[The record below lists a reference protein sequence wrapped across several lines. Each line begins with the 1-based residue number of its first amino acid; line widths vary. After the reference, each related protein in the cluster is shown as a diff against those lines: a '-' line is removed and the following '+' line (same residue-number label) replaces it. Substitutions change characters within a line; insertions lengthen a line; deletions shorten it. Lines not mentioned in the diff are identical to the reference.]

1 MVGTSIQYFDFF
13 SYGLAAVLIFPDVFF
28 PHLKGSD
35 ALLVSFSTIGAA
47 FVARPLGALIF
58 GHFADRTGRK
68 RALILSLVLMGLST
82 TLMGALPS
90 YAVAGPSAPV
100 LLVILRIAQGIA
112 LGAEGMGATVLA
124 IEHAPPAQRGLHSAF
139 PGAGAS
145 LGSLAA
151 NAVFLGLAR
160 ALSPA
165 QFETWGWR
173 IPFLA
178 GAALVALS
186 LYARLSVTESPV
198 FVADRA
204 AAGLAA
210 TGQAVTDL
218 AVTGQAAPERPSPV
232 PLLAVVRAQPAALL
246 LGVAALVVGNVLYFV
261 THTFA
266 LAYGTNTLG
275 VPKAAMLRATLVAL
289 AVQTV
294 AGFASAVLSD
304 RLGRRRTA
312 LVGAV
317 LCGAWAFPLVA
328 LVRTGQPAAITW
340 AFALAMLVYG
350 IYSGPLGALL
360 AGVFPTRYRFTA
372 VALVFNSGV
381 LVGGALA
388 PAAADRL
395 LAATGSLWA
404 VSGMVLLSAALSGG
418 ALLKLTERHPGEL
431 HEELEEVGGE
441 RGGEARGGDE
451 RGGGEVAP
459 RHVAGPSP

>member
-13 SYGLAAVLIFPDVFF
+13 SYSLAAVLIFPDVFF
-28 PHLKGSD
+28 STLQGSD
-35 ALLVSFSTIGAA
+35 ALLVSFSTVGVA

-68 RALILSLVLMGLST
+68 RALVLSLFLMGFST

-90 YAVAGPSAPV
+90 YAQAGWIAPMM
-100 LLVILRIAQGIA
+100 LVILRIAQGIA

-124 IEHAPPAQRGLHSAF
+124 IEHAPPSQRGFRSAF

-145 LGSLAA
+145 LGSLVA
-151 NAVFLGLAR
+151 NTVFLVLAR
-160 ALSPA
+160 TLSPGQLEA
-165 QFETWGWR
+165 WGWR

-178 GAALVALS
+178 GAALVGLS
-186 LYARLSVTESPV
+186 LYARFSVTESPV
-198 FVADRA
+198 FVTDRPGGRA
-204 AAGLAA
+204 
-210 TGQAVTDL
+210 
-218 AVTGQAAPERPSPV
+218 EHV
-232 PLLAVVRAQPAALL
+232 PLLDVMRTQPGALL

-266 LAYGTNTLG
+266 LAYGTGTLG
-275 VPKAAMLRATLVAL
+275 VARADMLRATLVAL

-294 AGFASAVLSD
+294 TGFASAVLSD
-304 RLGRRRTA
+304 RIGRRRVA
-312 LVGAV
+312 LAGAA

-328 LVRTGQPAAITW
+328 LIRIGQPAHITW
-340 AFALAMLVYG
+340 AFAVAMLVYG

-381 LVGGALA
+381 LIGGALA

-395 LAATGSLWA
+395 MSATGSLWA
-404 VSGMVLLSAALSGG
+404 VACMVALSAVLSGA
-418 ALLKLTERHPGEL
+418 ALLKLTERHPEHLGETGVPA
-431 HEELEEVGGE
+431 EVLPPRAPPGRGE
-441 RGGEARGGDE
+441 PE
-451 RGGGEVAP
+451 P
-459 RHVAGPSP
+459 